1 MHVQCLHV
9 HAVILYHSFLWL
21 QFEEEAFTLCSRA
34 LHLCHCAR
42 LEDDP
47 VNFQRIWSE
56 LSFKTFGTQILQ
68 YICGGGLVAD
78 VMHDLL
84 EGTLQYEAKLVL
96 KQSCDSAALQY
107 IQELYWF
114 AGGFGIRLYGNGQ
127 QTHYDTITS
136 NQLWWQA
143 SWPKRY
149 DVTTSN
155 IYMCMYMYM
164 YIHPMAK

>member
-47 VNFQRIWSE
+47 VNYEENSKEFGVNYRSKLLE
-56 LSFKTFGTQILQ
+56 LK

-84 EGTLQYEAKLVL
+84 EGTLQ
-96 KQSCDSAALQY
+96 
-107 IQELYWF
+107 
-114 AGGFGIRLYGNGQ
+114 
-127 QTHYDTITS
+127 
-136 NQLWWQA
+136 
-143 SWPKRY
+143 
-149 DVTTSN
+149 
-155 IYMCMYMYM
+155 
-164 YIHPMAK
+164 